1 LLCRGAGFG
10 ESKAE
15 MVMLD
20 ELGNERVLARMS
32 RQVWRV
38 QGERIKVWVEKG
50 VDVALIVSVVVAMKL
65 RRRRVRMIASSGG
78 GGASG

>member
-1 LLCRGAGFG
+1 
-10 ESKAE
+10 